1 MDQRPGPHI
10 VGTVG
15 SAEPIEEQ
23 SGGRSAPRSLPLRR
37 SGGSCSVEPAG
48 SFKNLH
54 GFGFAEHRSTGPA
67 GGRITKARRGMSGVT
82 RPSEGG
88 LSTDSRR
95 TIVGHKLKPAR
106 WRTSWISYRRPVLG
120 HSAQSVIPLPNC
132 TNSFS
137 GVEEDHGP
145 INRFAD
151 RDCRL
156 VGRFCVYRSC
166 HRRSHRLKLTA

>member
-1 MDQRPGPHI
+1 MVAAMDQRPGPHI

-120 HSAQSVIPLPNC
+120 HSAQSVIPFRTVQTHFPEWRKTMAPLIDLLIGIVAWL
-132 TNSFS
+132 
-137 GVEEDHGP
+137 GV
-145 INRFAD
+145 FASIAA
-151 RDCRL
+151 
-156 VGRFCVYRSC
+156 VIAGA
-166 HRRSHRLKLTA
+166 TG